1 MIVDVHYHLEERMET
16 VDELLLQ
23 MKQHNIDRVVLI
35 PTMVDPIYLKGI
47 AAKAGEMM
55 PKALMS
61 RWRSLGLL
69 LYKTTVTRKGK
80 FSALGTTFPIYEIPD
95 NESVART
102 MQAHPDRF
110 YGWIFVNPRVTDP
123 LIELEKRA
131 NEPGWI
137 GVKVHPFWHRY
148 AVRMLDDVAGYCTE
162 RDWPLLMHLG
172 GDEERGDYRYLPE
185 RHPGLKVLYAHA
197 GVPFYRE
204 VWEYIKEKNN
214 LFIDLSNPVYVD
226 DGVRQ
231 GAIRALGAEKC
242 LHGTDGPYASAS
254 QGRMLQKILR
264 LALSEDEMRCI
275 LSSNFTQLIYR

>member
-1 MIVDVHYHLEERMET
+1 VAVPG
-16 VDELLLQ
+16 V
-23 MKQHNIDRVVLI
+23 
-35 PTMVDPIYLKGI
+35 
-47 AAKAGEMM
+47 
-55 PKALMS
+55 
-61 RWRSLGLL
+61 L

-80 FSALGTTFPIYEIPD
+80 FSALGTTFSIYEIPD

-110 YGWIFVNPRVTDP
+110 YGWIFVNPWVTDQ

-137 GVKVHPFWHRY
+137 GVKTHPFWHRY

-204 VWEYIKEKNN
+204 VWEYIREKNN
-214 LFIDLSNPVYVD
+214 LFIDLSNPV
-226 DGVRQ
+226 
-231 GAIRALGAEKC
+231 
-242 LHGTDGPYASAS
+242 
-254 QGRMLQKILR
+254 
-264 LALSEDEMRCI
+264 
-275 LSSNFTQLIYR
+275 